1 MQTLPVCP
9 NAGGHR
15 CGAMTAERPVHGSCK
30 TSSGRAALVR
40 APSMSFPSMSDA
52 LDPTSFK
59 HSTNKTKVELVSRLW
74 YFVRVFFDP
83 MTSFFFDRSG
93 PTKWGQFP
101 GTSTK
106 PRPHVHE
113 DSFANPENG
122 HTSGASF
129 WPRMWGHFFGQKA
142 AREDGKNNH
151 SKTSFSP
158 RNGPNLNPANRTP
171 RALPATPEKNLSETR
186 CQQLAQQPH
195 F

>member
-1 MQTLPVCP
+1 MKVVKHLP
-9 NAGGHR
+9 GGRLLCVLHPR
-15 CGAMTAERPVHGSCK
+15 DSHQRMM
-30 TSSGRAALVR
+30 
-40 APSMSFPSMSDA
+40 PST
-52 LDPTSFK
+52 PTSFR
-59 HSTNKTKVELVSRLW
+59 HSPDETMVELGGLLW
-74 YFVRVFFDP
+74 CFVRVFFDP
-83 MTSFFFDRSG
+83 MTSFFVKNG

-106 PRPHVHE
+106 PRPHVHQ

-129 WPRMWGHFFGQKA
+129 WPRMWGHFSAQKA
-142 AREDGKNNH
+142 APGDGKIKH
-151 SKTSFSP
+151 SQTSFSP